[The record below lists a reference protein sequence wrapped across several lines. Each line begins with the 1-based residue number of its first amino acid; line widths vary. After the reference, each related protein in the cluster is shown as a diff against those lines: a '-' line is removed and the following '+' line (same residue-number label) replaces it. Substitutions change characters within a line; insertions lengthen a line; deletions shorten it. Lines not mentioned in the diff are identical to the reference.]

1 MKRILISGLVA
12 AATASAFA
20 VSGGA
25 GAASTDQIHGGCF
38 FDTNSQATATN
49 GSYVGVIGDHSVTTT
64 GATPPAPIGATVTC
78 TITVNGA
85 GVVTKSYGDVGGVAG
100 VQAGSDQI
108 SFTAADNDLVALCE
122 TVNYADGT
130 STGPD
135 CSPSTSLQI
144 PPQQV
149 IDALDTVFNTLDDAQ
164 KTITDPII
172 CPALA
177 SHAGSY
183 GPITI
188 DSTGDVTGPDPLD
201 LGLNPYFDCP
211 PYIVTP

>member
-1 MKRILISGLVA
+1 MKRVLISGLVA

-25 GAASTDQIHGGCF
+25 GAASSDQIHGGCF
-38 FDTNSQATATN
+38 FDTNAQATATN
-49 GSYVGVIGDHSVTTT
+49 GSYVGVLGDRSVTTT

-85 GVVTKSYGDVGGVAG
+85 GVVSKSYGDVGGVKG
-100 VQAGSDQI
+100 FQAGADQI
-108 SFTAADNDLVALCE
+108 SFSAQDTDTVGLCTDVAF
-122 TVNYADGT
+122 ADGT
-130 STGPD
+130 STSSCAGAL
-135 CSPSTSLQI
+135 SFQI
-144 PPQQV
+144 PPQEV
-149 IDALDTVFNTLDDAQ
+149 IDALDSVFNTLDDAQ

-177 SHAGSY
+177 SHAGTY

-211 PYIVTP
+211 PYVVTP